1 MDDVKLQLITTAPL
15 PAAAAAA
22 AAAALMYVNQLVRGD
37 AAGTDCADARL
48 VTTWYRRVHGAH
60 GWNMSRFT
68 NLRPDFRQ
76 LLR

>member
-15 PAAAAAA
+15 PAAPAP
-22 AAAALMYVNQLVRGD
+22 AALMYVNQLVRGD
-37 AAGTDCADARL
+37 AAGTDCAYARL

-60 GWNMSRFT
+60 RWNMSRFT

-76 LLR
+76 LLRHP

>member
-15 PAAAAAA
+15 PAAAA

-60 GWNMSRFT
+60 RWNMSRFT